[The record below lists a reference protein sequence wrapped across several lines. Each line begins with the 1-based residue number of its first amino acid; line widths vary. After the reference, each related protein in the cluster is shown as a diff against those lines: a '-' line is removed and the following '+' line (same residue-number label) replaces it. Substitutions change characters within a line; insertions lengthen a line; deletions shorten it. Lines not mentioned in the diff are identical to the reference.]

1 MLVSLTFDDGN
12 RVQYTSYFPILKEYG
27 TKATF
32 YVVTQWIG
40 QPGRCNWNDLGELYD
55 YGNEIG
61 SHTLTHPHLMELSE
75 KDLDFEL
82 AGSLAALR
90 RFGCTTLAYPFGE
103 YDQEVINC
111 AMKYYSAARGYFVT
125 GFDCNPASEGGST
138 YALKGLPT
146 EDLFPFRRPACSLL
160 NLSLPDF
167 KKAVTAF
174 FCNKG
179 EQSDNR
185 WIILVFHGL
194 AAIHQVLRYTFCK
207 QTQLKYV
214 LTPEH
219 SGRLLAYGYYVRM
232 DILKFRWMCEYLSN
246 AKNIEV
252 VTVQGGA
259 ARLRRQRQDQ
269 AVSRTP
275 RRVRFAHGA

>member
-12 RVQYTSYFPILKEYG
+12 RVQYTSYFPVLKEYG

-32 YVVTQWIG
+32 YVVTKWIG
-40 QPGRCNWNDLGELYD
+40 QPGRFNWNDIEELYNH
-55 YGNEIG
+55 GNEIG

-103 YDQEVINC
+103 YNQEVINC
-111 AMKYYSAARGYFVT
+111 AKKYYSAARGYFVT
-125 GFDCNPASEGGST
+125 GFDCNPASEWGST

-146 EDLFPFRRPACSLL
+146 EDLFPFRQPACSLL

-174 FCNKG
+174 FCNEG
-179 EQSDNR
+179 EQSDNK
-185 WIILVFHGL
+185 WVILVFHGQ
-194 AAIHQVLRYTFCK
+194 AAIHQVLRYTFHK

-214 LTPEH
+214 LRPEH
-219 SGRLLAYGYYVRM
+219 AGRLLAYGYHVRM

-246 AKNIEV
+246 SKNIEV
-252 VTVQGGA
+252 VAVQDGA
-259 ARLRRQRQDQ
+259 ARLRRQRQD
-269 AVSRTP
+269 
-275 RRVRFAHGA
+275 